1 MNPTHRF
8 EYVGLGRWQITGGA
22 FRLSPNFSSA
32 CIDPQWSHMTS
43 GISSRRWSVR
53 SAGSWYP
60 ATGSE
65 KHLVLTTET
74 VTVDDDARG
83 WGGLGWASPAAA
95 LAGLLRRVHSLLVL
109 MPAPMAS
116 GVLLDLRTARMESA
130 RPRAVDLSRG
140 AV

>member
-22 FRLSPNFSSA
+22 FLFAER
-32 CIDPQWSHMTS
+32 
-43 GISSRRWSVR
+43 
-53 SAGSWYP
+53 WYP

-65 KHLVLTTET
+65 EHLVLTTET

-83 WGGLGWASPAAA
+83 WGGVGWASPAAA

-130 RPRAVDLSRG
+130 RSASG
-140 AV
+140 